1 MEIDKI
7 LCRQNLNEA
16 KNYLEGVLMLVDKPL
31 EWTSFD
37 VVNKIRFAIKYKYG
51 VKKCKVGHAG
61 TLDPLASGLLLIC
74 SGSYT
79 KQIDRL
85 QNESKMYSGTIQLGS
100 VTPTY
105 DSESEPVD
113 FKDVPPISDTLLKKI
128 EKQLGIILKK
138 VDKILDNIKSLRSD
152 FDDVRSLPRDEEERL
167 FKLYQKFCFNFCLFF
182 FKQKTAYEI

>member
-85 QNESKMYSGTIQLGS
+85 QNESKMYSGTIHLGS

-128 EKQLGIILKK
+128 EKQFSGSIQQMPPIYSAI
-138 VDKILDNIKSLRSD
+138 KIKGQKSYDLARRGLL
-152 FDDVRSLPRDEEERL
+152 VEMTPRSLQIFDL
-167 FKLYQKFCFNFCLFF
+167 KLSMLSL
-182 FKQKTAYEI
+182 IHI